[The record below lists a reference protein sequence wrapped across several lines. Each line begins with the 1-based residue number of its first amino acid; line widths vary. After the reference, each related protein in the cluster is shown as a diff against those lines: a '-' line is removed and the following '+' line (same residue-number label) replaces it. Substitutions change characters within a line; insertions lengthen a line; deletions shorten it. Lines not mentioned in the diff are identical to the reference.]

1 MPALVA
7 ASAAPRKT
15 LVSVLSPSASAEPD
29 PAEEG
34 QDDAGAADRDRD
46 PPDRPHLREL
56 RLQPDPEEQEDD
68 AELGEDPQHLVDLDQ
83 PQHRRPDQE
92 PAEDLADDRRLP
104 DPLEDLV
111 AELGGDE
118 DEEEVSED
126 PSDVA
131 GGGEWEGGG
140 DVHG

>member
-15 LVSVLSPSASAEPD
+15 LVSVLSPSASPNPI
-29 PAEEG
+29 PARKG
-34 QDDAGAADRDRD
+34 RTTPALPTATATL
-46 PPDRPHLREL
+46 PDRAHLREP

-68 AELGEDPQHLVDLDQ
+68 AELGEDPQHLADLDQ
-83 PQHRRPDQE
+83 AQHRGPDQH

-111 AELGGDE
+111 AELGRE
-118 DEEEVSED
+118 QDEEEVGED
-126 PSDVA
+126 FGGAV
-131 GGGEWEGGG
+131 GGGEREG
-140 DVHG
+140 

>member
-7 ASAAPRKT
+7 ARAAPRKT
-15 LVSVLSPSASAEPD
+15 LVSVLSPSARPSPI

-34 QDDAGAADRDRD
+34 EDDAGAADRERD
-46 PPDRPHLREL
+46 PPDRPHLREP

-68 AELGEDPQHLVDLDQ
+68 AELGEDPQHLADLDQ
-83 PQHRRPDQE
+83 PQHRGPDQD

-111 AELGGDE
+111 AELGREQDQ
-118 DEEEVSED
+118 EEVGED
-126 PSDVA
+126 PGGV
-131 GGGEWEGGG
+131 GGGEWEG
-140 DVHG
+140 